1 MATYETEEQ
10 QMEAIRTW
18 WRNNG
23 KSLIAGLVAGLAVIL
38 GWQGWQ
44 QYRDNHGATAS
55 GAYQAFIASERGGD
69 AFIAQGQHIIEA
81 YADLPYAALAAL
93 LLASDASE
101 RGDLDASER
110 QLRWVIDHADTEAI
124 VRLAELRLAEL
135 HIAAGKPD
143 QALALLGDAAPQG
156 FEALYAELRGDA
168 LAQQGDRAGAA
179 QAYEQALTRAQ
190 AGNRQWL
197 QLKRDDLG
205 V

>member
-44 QYRDNHGATAS
+44 QYRDNHGVTAS
-55 GAYQAFIASERGGD
+55 GAYQSFIASDRGTD

-110 QLRWVIDHADTEAI
+110 RLRWVIDHADTEAI

-135 HIAAGKPD
+135 NIAAGKPD
-143 QALALLGDAAPQG
+143 QALALLGDVAPQG
-156 FEALYAELRGDA
+156 FEALHAELRGDA

-179 QAYEQALTRAQ
+179 QAYEQALARAQ
-190 AGNRQWL
+190 IGNRQWL